1 MNLYIERGT
10 NNFDFL
16 RVLAALLIA
25 FSHSYALLNRY
36 NVEPFMLATHHRYD
50 GSFIALGIFFAIS
63 GFLIT
68 KSVVHSGSLL
78 QYAWKRFLRIQP
90 LLIVVCLLSIFIIGP
105 LFSNLNTA
113 SYFSNAT
120 TYTYLRNIFPAT
132 GIQFGLP
139 GVFEH
144 NLKENGVNGSLWTL
158 IIEERLYVF
167 TAIVFWLHRKFKKTY
182 IALIVFYNLLYVW
195 NNHVVYFSSSNFL
208 NGQSAYYALLF
219 LNAGL
224 LYLSGYDFK
233 NKSTGLSLFMACL
246 LLGAALIFP
255 AIGYFQLWFIPLA
268 VILFSYR
275 KLPTNKAGKWGDF
288 TYGIYIFSFPVQ
300 QMLIAFTQGNLK
312 PLQLFAYTVAIC
324 LPLAILSWHLLEKK
338 MLTLKGKI
346 N

>member
-36 NVEPFMLATHHRYD
+36 DVEPFMLATHHRYD

-246 LLGAALIFP
+246 LP
-255 AIGYFQLWFIPLA
+255 
-268 VILFSYR
+268 VVVE
-275 KLPTNKAGKWGDF
+275 
-288 TYGIYIFSFPVQ
+288 YIR
-300 QMLIAFTQGNLK
+300 L
-312 PLQLFAYTVAIC
+312 
-324 LPLAILSWHLLEKK
+324 
-338 MLTLKGKI
+338 
-346 N
+346 

>member
-1 MNLYIERGT
+1 MIQRTGP
-10 NNFDFL
+10 
-16 RVLAALLIA
+16 RLIFWFA
-25 FSHSYALLNRY
+25 FS
-36 NVEPFMLATHHRYD
+36 
-50 GSFIALGIFFAIS
+50 
-63 GFLIT
+63 
-68 KSVVHSGSLL
+68 
-78 QYAWKRFLRIQP
+78 
-90 LLIVVCLLSIFIIGP
+90 FIIGP

-224 LYLSGYDFK
+224 LYLSGYEFK

-312 PLQLFAYTVAIC
+312 PLQLFAYTVPIC

>member
-1 MNLYIERGT
+1 MNLSTERGT

-36 NVEPFMLATHHRYD
+36 NDEPFMLATHHRYD
-50 GSFIALGIFFAIS
+50 GSFVALGIFFAIS

-68 KSVVHSGSLL
+68 KSVVHSSSLI

-105 LFSNLNTA
+105 LFSNLNTG
-113 SYFSNAT
+113 SYFGNVS

-158 IIEERLYVF
+158 IIEERLYIF
-167 TAIVFWLHRKFKKTY
+167 TAIVFLLHRKFKKAY

-195 NNHVVYFSSSNFL
+195 NNYVVYFSSSNLF
-208 NGQSAYYALLF
+208 NGQSAYYALMF

-233 NKSTGLSLFMACL
+233 NKSLVKHFCIAFVLLVVSLS
-246 LLGAALIFP
+246 FP
-255 AIGYFQLWFIPLA
+255 ALVYFQVLFIPLS
-268 VILFSYR
+268 VILFAYL
-275 KLPTNKAGKWGDF
+275 KLPTNKAGLWGDF

-300 QMLIAFTQGNLK
+300 QMIIASTQGKIL
-312 PLQLFAYTVAIC
+312 PLQLFAFTMAIC
-324 LPLAILSWHLLEKK
+324 VPLAILSWHLLEKN
-338 MLTLKGKI
+338 MLALKERVH
-346 N
+346 